1 MILFEK
7 VRWKNFLSTGNQETE
22 IVFTEK
28 ATNIVIG
35 TNGAGK
41 STVLDALCF
50 SLFGKPFRKIN
61 KPQLVNSVN
70 EQDCRVEVEFS
81 INNKNYMV
89 RRGIKPNI
97 FEIYVDGEFMN
108 QSADARDF
116 QKKLE
121 KTILKMNIKSF
132 TQIVILGSSSFTPF
146 MKLSSQNRRD
156 VIEDILDI
164 DIFSIMNTLLKERI
178 SLLKDEMANNNYEIK
193 NIENSIEMKTEYLDK
208 MLGSKNKKIESLM
221 IENKQSRKK
230 IDNINK
236 KIQSK
241 NDEISSIKLENMQEI
256 ISNLR
261 EKQDIFSKMKT
272 QKSRLERESNFFK
285 ENDHCN
291 TCHQDIDKS
300 VSEDIIGKNTQ
311 KIGKL
316 DEAFVTIEKMISDQ
330 ENLIQLE
337 NSKSDEIKE
346 IQNQISELNQ
356 DIRFHEKNISKNEKE
371 INFLENNNENIEK
384 EKNDL
389 EELNSQL
396 NRLSGKKI
404 DDLER
409 ADLYNV
415 CQMLLRDSGI
425 KTRIIKQYLPVMNKY
440 INNYLNS
447 FDFFAN
453 FNLDENFSEVIKSRH
468 RDEFSYDSFSEGEK
482 QRIDLA
488 ILFTWR
494 EIARMKNSVNS
505 NLLIL
510 DEVFDSSLDAEGTEN
525 FMKVMNTLEGKG
537 FNTFVISHKTDLL
550 SDKFEN
556 QIKFEKVGDF
566 SYKK

>member
-1 MILFEK
+1 MLIFEK
-7 VRWKNFLSTGNQETE
+7 VRYKNFLSTGNYFNE
-22 IVFTEK
+22 INLNENSSTL
-28 ATNIVIG
+28 IVG
-35 TNGAGK
+35 KNGGGK
-41 STVLDALCF
+41 STFLDAICF
-50 SLFGKPFRKIN
+50 GLFGKAFRNIN
-61 KPQLVNSVN
+61 KNQLINSIN
-70 EQDCRVEVEFS
+70 EKGTVVEVEFS

-409 ADLYNV
+409 TDLYNV
-415 CQMLLRDSGI
+415 CQMLLKDSGI

>member
-1 MILFEK
+1 MLIFEK
-7 VRWKNFLSTGNQETE
+7 VRYKNFLSTGNYFNE
-22 IVFTEK
+22 INLNENSSTL
-28 ATNIVIG
+28 IVG
-35 TNGAGK
+35 KNGGGK
-41 STVLDALCF
+41 STFLDAICF
-50 SLFGKPFRKIN
+50 GLFGKAFRNIN
-61 KPQLVNSVN
+61 KNQLINSIN
-70 EQDCRVEVEFS
+70 EKGTVVEVEFS

-409 ADLYNV
+409 TDLYNV
-415 CQMLLRDSGI
+415 CQMLLKDSGI

-550 SDKFEN
+550 SGKFEN

>member
-1 MILFEK
+1 MLIFEK
-7 VRWKNFLSTGNQETE
+7 VRYKNFLSTGNYFNE
-22 IVFTEK
+22 IDLNENS
-28 ATNIVIG
+28 ATLIVG
-35 TNGAGK
+35 KNGGGK
-41 STVLDALCF
+41 STFLDAICF
-50 SLFGKPFRKIN
+50 GLFGKAFRNIN
-61 KPQLVNSVN
+61 KNQLINSIN
-70 EQDCRVEVEFS
+70 EKGTVVEVEFS

-146 MKLSSQNRRD
+146 MKLSTQNRRD

-164 DIFSIMNTLLKERI
+164 DIFSIMNTLLKERY
-178 SLLKDEMANNNYEIK
+178 SELKDELANNNYEIK
-193 NIENSIEMKTEYLDK
+193 NIENSIELKSEYLDK

-221 IENKQSRKK
+221 DENKESRKK

-236 KIQSK
+236 KIHTK
-241 NDEISSIKLENMQEI
+241 HEEITSIKLENMEKI
-256 ISNLR
+256 LSNLR

-272 QKSRLERESNFFK
+272 QKSRLQRESDFFEK
-285 ENDHCN
+285 NDHCN
-291 TCHQDIDKS
+291 TCHQDINKS
-300 VSEDIIGKNTQ
+300 VSDSIIQKNTK
-311 KIGKL
+311 KIAKI
-316 DEAFVTIEKMISDQ
+316 DEAFVTIDKMIAEQ
-330 ENLIQLE
+330 EGLIQVE
-337 NSKSDEIKE
+337 NDKSEKIKE
-346 IQNQISELNQ
+346 IQNEISTLQQ

-371 INFLENNNENIEK
+371 MNFLENNNENIEK
-384 EKNDL
+384 EKSGL
-389 EELNSQL
+389 EELNNQL
-396 NRLSGKKI
+396 KKLNNKRLE
-404 DDLER
+404 DLER
-409 ADLYNV
+409 SELYNV
-415 CQMLLRDSGI
+415 CQMLLKDSGI

>member
-1 MILFEK
+1 MLIFEK
-7 VRWKNFLSTGNQETE
+7 VRYKNFLSTGNYFNE
-22 IVFTEK
+22 INLNENVSTL
-28 ATNIVIG
+28 IVG
-35 TNGAGK
+35 KNGGGK
-41 STVLDALCF
+41 STFLDAICF
-50 SLFGKPFRKIN
+50 GLFGKAFRNIN
-61 KPQLVNSVN
+61 KNQLINSIN
-70 EQDCRVEVEFS
+70 EKGTVVEVEFS

-146 MKLSSQNRRD
+146 MKLSTQNRRD

-164 DIFSIMNTLLKERI
+164 DIFSIMNA
-178 SLLKDEMANNNYEIK
+178 LLKDRYSDLKDELANNNYEIK
-193 NIENSIEMKTEYLDK
+193 NIENSIELKSEYLDK

-221 IENKQSRKK
+221 TENKESRKR

-236 KIQSK
+236 KIHSK
-241 NDEISSIKLENMQEI
+241 NEEITSIKLENMQKI
-256 ISNLR
+256 LSNLR
-261 EKQDIFSKMKT
+261 EKQEIFSKMKT
-272 QKSRLERESNFFK
+272 QKSRLERESDFFEK
-285 ENDHCN
+285 NDHCN

-300 VSEDIIGKNTQ
+300 VSDSIIEKNTE
-311 KIGKL
+311 KIAKI
-316 DEAFVTIEKMISDQ
+316 DEAFVTIEKMISEQ
-330 ENLIQLE
+330 EDLIQVE
-337 NSKSDEIKE
+337 NDKSGKINDIQSEISTL
-346 IQNQISELNQ
+346 QQ

-371 INFLENNNENIEK
+371 MNFLENNNENIEK
-384 EKNDL
+384 EKSQL
-389 EELNSQL
+389 EELNTQL
-396 NRLSGKKI
+396 KKLNNKRLE
-404 DDLER
+404 DLER
-409 ADLYNV
+409 SELYNV
-415 CQMLLRDSGI
+415 CQMLLKDSGI

-537 FNTFVISHKTDLL
+537 FNTFVISHKTELL

>member
-1 MILFEK
+1 MLIFEK
-7 VRWKNFLSTGNQETE
+7 VRYKNFLSTGNYFNE
-22 IVFTEK
+22 IDLNENS
-28 ATNIVIG
+28 ATLIVG
-35 TNGAGK
+35 KNGGGK
-41 STVLDALCF
+41 STFLDAICF
-50 SLFGKPFRKIN
+50 GLFGKAFRNIN
-61 KPQLVNSVN
+61 KNQLINSIN
-70 EQDCRVEVEFS
+70 EKGTVVEVEFS

-146 MKLSSQNRRD
+146 MKLSTQNRRD

-164 DIFSIMNTLLKERI
+164 DIFSIMNTLLKERY
-178 SLLKDEMANNNYEIK
+178 SELKDELANNNYEIK
-193 NIENSIEMKTEYLDK
+193 NIENSIELKSEYLDK

-221 IENKQSRKK
+221 DENKESRKK

-236 KIQSK
+236 KIHTK
-241 NDEISSIKLENMQEI
+241 HEEITSIKLENMEKI
-256 ISNLR
+256 LSNLR

-272 QKSRLERESNFFK
+272 QKSRLERESDFFEK
-285 ENDHCN
+285 NDHCN
-291 TCHQDIDKS
+291 TCHQDINKS
-300 VSEDIIGKNTQ
+300 VSDSIIQKNTK
-311 KIGKL
+311 KIAKI
-316 DEAFVTIEKMISDQ
+316 DEAFVTIDKMIAEQ
-330 ENLIQLE
+330 EGLIQVE
-337 NSKSDEIKE
+337 NDKSEKIKE
-346 IQNQISELNQ
+346 IQNEISTLQQ

-371 INFLENNNENIEK
+371 MNFLENNNENIEK
-384 EKNDL
+384 EKSGL
-389 EELNSQL
+389 EELNNQL
-396 NRLSGKKI
+396 KKLNNKRLE
-404 DDLER
+404 DLER
-409 ADLYNV
+409 SELYNV
-415 CQMLLRDSGI
+415 CQMLLKDSGI

>member
-1 MILFEK
+1 MLIFEK
-7 VRWKNFLSTGNQETE
+7 VRYKNFLSTGNYFNE
-22 IVFTEK
+22 INLNENSSTL
-28 ATNIVIG
+28 IVG
-35 TNGAGK
+35 KNGGGK
-41 STVLDALCF
+41 STFLDAICF
-50 SLFGKPFRKIN
+50 GLFGKAFRNIN
-61 KPQLVNSVN
+61 KNQLINSIN
-70 EQDCRVEVEFS
+70 EKGTIVEVEFS

-193 NIENSIEMKTEYLDK
+193 NIENSIEIKTEYLDK

-300 VSEDIIGKNTQ
+300 VSEDIIGKNIQ

-409 ADLYNV
+409 TDLYNV
-415 CQMLLRDSGI
+415 CQMLLKDSGI

>member
-1 MILFEK
+1 MLIFEK
-7 VRWKNFLSTGNQETE
+7 VRYKNFLSTGNYFNE
-22 IVFTEK
+22 IDLNENS
-28 ATNIVIG
+28 ATLIVG
-35 TNGAGK
+35 KNGGGK
-41 STVLDALCF
+41 STFLDAICF
-50 SLFGKPFRKIN
+50 GLFGKAFRNIN
-61 KPQLVNSVN
+61 KNQLINSIN
-70 EQDCRVEVEFS
+70 EKGTVVEVEFS

-146 MKLSSQNRRD
+146 MKLSTQNRRD

-164 DIFSIMNTLLKERI
+164 DIFSIMNTLLKERY
-178 SLLKDEMANNNYEIK
+178 SELKDELANNNYEIK
-193 NIENSIEMKTEYLDK
+193 NIENSIELKSEYLDK

-221 IENKQSRKK
+221 DENKESRKK

-236 KIQSK
+236 KIHTK
-241 NDEISSIKLENMQEI
+241 HEEITSIKLENMEKI
-256 ISNLR
+256 LSNLR

-272 QKSRLERESNFFK
+272 QKSRLQRESDFFEK
-285 ENDHCN
+285 NDHCN
-291 TCHQDIDKS
+291 TCHQDINKS
-300 VSEDIIGKNTQ
+300 VSDSIIQKNTK
-311 KIGKL
+311 KIAKI
-316 DEAFVTIEKMISDQ
+316 DEAFVTIDKMIAEQ
-330 ENLIQLE
+330 ESLIQVE
-337 NSKSDEIKE
+337 NDKSEKIKE
-346 IQNQISELNQ
+346 IQNQISILQQ

-371 INFLENNNENIEK
+371 MNFLENNNENIEK
-384 EKNDL
+384 EKSGL
-389 EELNSQL
+389 EELNTQL
-396 NRLSGKKI
+396 RNLNNKRLE
-404 DDLER
+404 DLER
-409 ADLYNV
+409 SELYNI
-415 CQMLLRDSGI
+415 CQMLLKDSGI

-525 FMKVMNTLEGKG
+525 FMKVMNTLDGKG

>member
-1 MILFEK
+1 MLIFEK
-7 VRWKNFLSTGNQETE
+7 VRYKNFLSTGNYFNE
-22 IVFTEK
+22 IDLNENS
-28 ATNIVIG
+28 ATLIVG
-35 TNGAGK
+35 KNGGGK
-41 STVLDALCF
+41 STFLDAICF
-50 SLFGKPFRKIN
+50 GLFGKAFRNIN
-61 KPQLVNSVN
+61 KNQLINSIN
-70 EQDCRVEVEFS
+70 EKGTVVEVEFS

-146 MKLSSQNRRD
+146 MKLSTQNRRD

-164 DIFSIMNTLLKERI
+164 DIFSIMNNLLKERY
-178 SLLKDEMANNNYEIK
+178 SELKDELANNNYEIK
-193 NIENSIEMKTEYLDK
+193 NIENSIELKSEYLDK

-221 IENKQSRKK
+221 TENKESRKK

-236 KIQSK
+236 KIHTK
-241 NDEISSIKLENMQEI
+241 HEEITSIKLENMEKI
-256 ISNLR
+256 LSNLR

-272 QKSRLERESNFFK
+272 QKSRLQRESDFFEK
-285 ENDHCN
+285 NDHCN
-291 TCHQDIDKS
+291 TCHQDINKS
-300 VSEDIIGKNTQ
+300 VSDSIIQKNTK
-311 KIGKL
+311 KIAKI
-316 DEAFVTIEKMISDQ
+316 DEAFVTIEKMIAEQ
-330 ENLIQLE
+330 EGLIQVE
-337 NSKSDEIKE
+337 NDKSEKIKE
-346 IQNQISELNQ
+346 IQNEISTLQQ

-371 INFLENNNENIEK
+371 MNFLENNNENIEK
-384 EKNDL
+384 EKSGLEDL
-389 EELNSQL
+389 NNQLKKLN
-396 NRLSGKKI
+396 NKRLE
-404 DDLER
+404 DLER
-409 ADLYNV
+409 SELYNV
-415 CQMLLRDSGI
+415 CQMLLKDSGI

>member
-1 MILFEK
+1 MLIFEK
-7 VRWKNFLSTGNQETE
+7 VRYKNFLSTGNYFNE
-22 IVFTEK
+22 INLNENSSTL
-28 ATNIVIG
+28 IVG
-35 TNGAGK
+35 KNGGGK
-41 STVLDALCF
+41 STFLDAICF
-50 SLFGKPFRKIN
+50 GLFGKAFRNIN
-61 KPQLVNSVN
+61 KNQLINSIN
-70 EQDCRVEVEFS
+70 EKGTVVEVEFS

-146 MKLSSQNRRD
+146 MKLSSQNRRE

-193 NIENSIEMKTEYLDK
+193 NIENSIEIKSEYLDK
-208 MLGSKNKKIESLM
+208 LLGSKNEKIESLLN
-221 IENKQSRKK
+221 ENKESRKK

-316 DEAFVTIEKMISDQ
+316 DEAFITIEKMISDQ

-337 NSKSDEIKE
+337 NNKNDEIKE

-396 NRLSGKKI
+396 INLSGKKI

-409 ADLYNV
+409 SDLYNV